1 MGEPKLSPRA
11 MAAIAGFAVKA
22 LHHYSRNKQGSGDLG
37 NLLSDLELEET
48 PRSLNGCDTL
58 LVPQILKDFPDFD
71 VNICKS
77 YVKKH
82 LTEILGTNTGF
93 TIHNVVIA
101 RYLPSGA
108 QKTIL
113 FQAAVSWLENGKRV
127 QKRYNL
133 HYTYKLSGSD
143 EVIAANCPN
152 CGGALGYG
160 VKVCPY
166 CDSRVVNVLGNTWEF
181 TEMNES

>member
-11 MAAIAGFAVKA
+11 IAAIAGFAAKA
-22 LHHYSRNKQGSGDLG
+22 LHRYSRNKQGGLDLG
-37 NLLSDLELEET
+37 GLLSDWEIEEA

-58 LVPQILKDFPDFD
+58 LMPQILKDFPDFD
-71 VNICKS
+71 VNLSKT
-77 YVKKH
+77 YVKQY
-82 LTEILGTNTGF
+82 LTEALGSNSAF

-101 RYLPSGA
+101 RYFPSGA

-113 FQAAVSWLENGKRV
+113 FQAAVSWLEQGKRL
-127 QKRYNL
+127 QKRYDL
-133 HYTYKLSGSD
+133 HYTYMLSGSD

-152 CGGALGYG
+152 CGGALAYG
-160 VKVCPY
+160 VTTCPY
-166 CDSRVVNVLGNTWEF
+166 CDSRVVNILGNSWVF